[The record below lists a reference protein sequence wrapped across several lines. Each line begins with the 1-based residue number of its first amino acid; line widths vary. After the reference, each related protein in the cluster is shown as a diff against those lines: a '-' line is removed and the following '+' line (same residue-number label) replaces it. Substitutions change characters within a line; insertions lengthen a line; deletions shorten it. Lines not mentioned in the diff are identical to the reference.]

1 MISAL
6 LILNSRGEVLVSRT
20 FREDVVIRSAAE
32 AFKTQII
39 STKLGDRSPIRQ
51 VGSLTFMHV
60 LKNNLYMVAVT
71 RRNANTA
78 GAFAFLNR
86 LMDIFK
92 AYFGGVYS
100 EDTVR
105 ANYVLIYELL
115 DEVMD
120 YGYPQTMEIDVLKMY
135 VNSEGEGGDVTL
147 EDSSKI
153 TIQATGAIT
162 WRRDGIRYKR
172 NEVFLDV
179 IEQVNALISNSGAVL
194 NANVAG
200 QVMMKSYLS
209 GMPECKFGLN
219 DKMVS
224 DSTHAG
230 HASSTT
236 SKRGAGI
243 EIDDITFHQCVKLG
257 RFDAD
262 RTISF
267 VPPDGEFELMRY
279 RITDN
284 IILPFKMMP
293 PIVRELGR
301 TRLEVQVTVKA
312 TFSTRLFATNV
323 VIKIPCPPNT
333 ANTKLE
339 PTAGK
344 AKYDPETSCIVWKI
358 RRFPGGAEYSLSGE
372 VNLIS
377 TTSGKNAWARPPIS
391 FDFQVPMFTASG
403 LLVRFLKVFE
413 KSNYQ
418 TIKWVR
424 YITKAGSYQ
433 NRI

>member
-1 MISAL
+1 MLSAL
-6 LILNSRGEVLVSRT
+6 LILNSRGEVLISRSY
-20 FREDVVIRSAAE
+20 REDVVIRAAAD

-39 STKLGDRSPIRQ
+39 SAKLGDRSPIRPL
-51 VGSLTFMHV
+51 GSLTFLHV
-60 LKNNLYMVAVT
+60 LQNNLYMVAVT
-71 RRNANTA
+71 RRNANATTV
-78 GAFAFLNR
+78 FAFLHR
-86 LMDIFK
+86 LMNIFK

-120 YGYPQTMEIDVLKMY
+120 FGFPQTMEIDVLKMY
-135 VNSEGEGGDVTL
+135 VSPEGDSQDVSL

-153 TIQATGAIT
+153 AIQATGAIT
-162 WRRDGIRYKR
+162 WRRDNIRYKR

-179 IEQVNALISNSGAVL
+179 IEQVNALISNSGSVL
-194 NANVAG
+194 NANVSG
-200 QVMMKSYLS
+200 QVAMKCFLS

-230 HASSTT
+230 HASSAS
-236 SKRGAGI
+236 SKRGSGI

-293 PIVRELGR
+293 PIIRELGR
-301 TRLEVQVTVKA
+301 TRLEVQITVKA
-312 TFSTRLFATNV
+312 TFSPRLFATNV
-323 VIKIPCPPNT
+323 AIKIPCPPNT
-333 ANTKLE
+333 ANTTL
-339 PTAGK
+339 TMSAGK
-344 AKYDPETSCIVWKI
+344 AKYDPETSCIIWKI
-358 RRFPGGAEYSLSGE
+358 RRFPGGAEYSLGGE
-372 VNLIS
+372 VNLIA
-377 TTSGKNAWARPPIS
+377 TTSGKNAWSRPPIG
-391 FDFQVPMFTASG
+391 FDFQVPMFTSSG
-403 LLVRFLKVFE
+403 LHVRFLKVFE

-418 TIKWVR
+418 TVKWVR